1 MGNGDEKGSA
11 NKSCDPAKKVKHK
24 RSDEALERRRNK
36 RCAKN
41 KVNRQTLREARKEL
55 KQVAPAQLTYT
66 KAQDSPNAETQK
78 DHTTFDWKNKQDKG
92 AGISHFLWAE
102 EQILHHDA
110 TNKCVEKYE
119 EATLQQMFDNVCEEK

>member
-1 MGNGDEKGSA
+1 MSCTPLGNGDEKGSA

-55 KQVAPAQLTYT
+55 KQMAPAQLTYT
-66 KAQDSPNAETQK
+66 KAQDSPLAETHL
-78 DHTTFDWKNKQDKG
+78 DHTPTFDWKNKQDKG

-102 EQILHHDA
+102 GKFLHQDS
-110 TNKCVEKYE
+110 
-119 EATLQQMFDNVCEEK
+119 